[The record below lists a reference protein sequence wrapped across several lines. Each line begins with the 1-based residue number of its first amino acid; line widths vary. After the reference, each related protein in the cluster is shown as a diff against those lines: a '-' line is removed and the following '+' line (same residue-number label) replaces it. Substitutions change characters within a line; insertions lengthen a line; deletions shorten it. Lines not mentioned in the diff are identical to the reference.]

1 MHAHL
6 EAVAPV
12 GQRGGARYLLNGHAR
27 HLARVRV
34 RGRFSVTVR
43 VWVTSPNPTLRR
55 LPLINTPLLLLNA
68 YDDPIVPG
76 ASLVDAIA
84 HARVNEHIVMAL
96 DSHGSGS
103 DWG

>member
-1 MHAHL
+1 M
-6 EAVAPV
+6 
-12 GQRGGARYLLNGHAR
+12 
-27 HLARVRV
+27 RVRV
-34 RGRFSVTVR
+34 RIRSGLGVGLALRLELR
-43 VWVTSPNPTLRR
+43 LGLGLGLGLGALARTLSR

-96 DSHGSGS
+96 TSHGSGS
-103 DWG
+103 G